1 MFLFEFLCFIRI
13 FYVLLEIMNLSN
25 DIGFKFVSFED
36 YFNIINKSL
45 PATELP
51 CLKKQ
56 RNERKPINDNE
67 IEKKII
73 SEHFSEHFLD
83 IGGWKARNFI
93 EVKDLQ
99 GTKPTLNHF
108 LQIPVQKFEINS
120 KETLSDSNKPSE
132 KSEPDKYQ
140 SENSKIMTIEELKE
154 SQIFE
159 GKKIK
164 ENGCLEDENLRLCK
178 LQARNKRVYSMA
190 DRILNKKLNSKK
202 KLVLK

>member
-1 MFLFEFLCFIRI
+1 M
-13 FYVLLEIMNLSN
+13 
-25 DIGFKFVSFED
+25 
-36 YFNIINKSL
+36 
-45 PATELP
+45 
-51 CLKKQ
+51 
-56 RNERKPINDNE
+56 
-67 IEKKII
+67 
-73 SEHFSEHFLD
+73 
-83 IGGWKARNFI
+83 
-93 EVKDLQ
+93 
-99 GTKPTLNHF
+99 
-108 LQIPVQKFEINS
+108 QIPVQKFEINS

-132 KSEPDKYQ
+132 KSEPDKDQ

-178 LQARNKRVYSMA
+178 LQARNTRVYSMA